1 MANVEILAES
11 EAHGA
16 WIFETQ
22 VIDELGE
29 LHRHTLTLD
38 WPDYNLWSADGSD
51 EPARVAEAV
60 LWFLYQR
67 RTRDESSKNKYPDP
81 NADASSSEDPMRPA
95 LNAAIARRLFHD
107 ADQVIP
113 TLIRRD

>member
-11 EAHGA
+11 ESHGA
-16 WIFETQ
+16 WTFDAQ
-22 VIDELGE
+22 VIDDAGT
-29 LHRHTLTLD
+29 LHRHTLTLN
-38 WPDYNLWSADGSD
+38 WPDYNLWSGDGSD

-60 LWFLYQR
+60 LWFLYQPR
-67 RTRDESSKNKYPDP
+67 NDANALATDSHAPTPASGDP
-81 NADASSSEDPMRPA
+81 IRPA
-95 LNAAIARRLFHD
+95 FNAAIARRLFPD